1 MLQSE
6 AIKEIAATLTAICEN
21 LGKIAANNPKL
32 GKDIWDYKDNLD
44 QLNAILDA
52 ELEAPKSAKK
62 ERGERKQRGTY
73 HYEGID
79 AAALAESDRPAVIEL
94 KVMKGDDEVLKF
106 CVDRTFRWILKQNKD
121 LDWYACARI
130 SLNAKSKHTLA
141 LCLKKLADKE
151 VREPGS
157 FAEKYLPPTI
167 N

>member
-6 AIKEIAATLTAICEN
+6 AIKSIAATLTAVCEN
-21 LGKIAANNPKL
+21 LGKIAVNNPKL
-32 GKDIWDYKDNLD
+32 GKDIWDYKESLE

-52 ELEAPKSAKK
+52 ELESPKSAKK
-62 ERGERKQRGTY
+62 ECGERKQRGTY
-73 HYEGID
+73 RYEGID
-79 AAALAESDRPAVIEL
+79 AASLTENDRPAVIEL

-130 SLNAKSKHTLA
+130 SLCTKTKRTLSQ
-141 LCLKKLADKE
+141 CLKKLADKE
-151 VREPGS
+151 VKEPGS
-157 FAEKYLPPTI
+157 FAEKYLPPTL